1 MEILL
6 VEDDQ
11 RISGFLVKGLKENQF
26 SVTLAESAEEA
37 RDLVGA
43 KSWNIILLDIM
54 LPGIDGLEFTK
65 LIRFKKNDT
74 PILILSALSGV
85 DDKVK
90 ALDIGA
96 DDYLVK
102 PFHFDEL
109 LSRINALIRR
119 HQQKYSEQPNLLEF
133 SYLTVNKDEYSVSTN
148 GEKKELSPKEYKLLL
163 LLMENQNKVLSRTQ
177 ILNSVWGIDYEN
189 NTNVVDVYISY
200 LRSKIENPNRKII
213 HTVKGIGYMLKD
225 ES

>member
-1 MEILL
+1 MEILV

-43 KSWNIILLDIM
+43 KNWNIILLDIM

-133 SYLTVNKDEYSVSTN
+133 EYLTVNKDEYSVSSN
-148 GEKKELSPKEYKLLL
+148 GSKTELSPKEYKLLL

-189 NTNVVDVYISY
+189 HTNVVDVYISY
-200 LRSKIENPNRKII
+200 LRSKIENPNQKII
-213 HTVKGIGYMLKD
+213 HTIKGIGYILKD